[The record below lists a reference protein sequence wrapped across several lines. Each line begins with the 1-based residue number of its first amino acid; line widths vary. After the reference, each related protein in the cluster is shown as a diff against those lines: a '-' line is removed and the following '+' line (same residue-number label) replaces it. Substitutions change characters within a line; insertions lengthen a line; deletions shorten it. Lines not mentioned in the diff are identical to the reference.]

1 MASIVAS
8 VSFVV
13 GVWLYE
19 FYFLPLGMAL
29 ALLVAPM
36 TKYLGRRSLGDDH
49 EEEVAGR
56 EEEGDRKRSMVE
68 DSQVGS

>member
-36 TKYLGRRSLGDDH
+36 TKYLGRRSLRDDH
-49 EEEVAGR
+49 EEEVDNDDVNATIHA
-56 EEEGDRKRSMVE
+56 KISL
-68 DSQVGS
+68 